1 MLLTPDEMIACLPIQ
16 VTAYQSV
23 VSPFD
28 DATHCVY
35 KLNALQGKFALK
47 LLRDTPSTFW
57 RGMNALFDVKLSQ
70 QVQMSAQH
78 YACAADYFSVTV
90 PSLVASQPTLASSPA
105 YLLTAWLKGEVI
117 HSEQIPTTL
126 IESLAVADAQ
136 RHQKKRATWG
146 NAIEPGYSLED
157 WRRRIAALLPQ
168 VSPEALA
175 KVMETDGFVPMIMDM
190 RWDQCLQQDG
200 RLSALVDIDALV
212 FAPKALELVL
222 MEYWL
227 TPEQLAVW
235 SLAYLSAGGD
245 LPSLAKVRKTYR
257 QLLWSWH
264 IMGRLTEDEWMA
276 WPEFFA

>member
-1 MLLTPDEMIACLPIQ
+1 MRLSPDELIAHLPVEVIDYE
-16 VTAYQSV
+16 AV

-35 KLNALQGKFALK
+35 KLNSQQGSFALK
-47 LLRDTPSTFW
+47 LLRETPSSFW
-57 RGMNALFDVKLSQ
+57 RGMNALFDVQLSQ

-90 PSLVASQPTLASSPA
+90 PSLVAAQTALASSPA
-105 YLLTAWLKGEVI
+105 YLLTAWLTGEAI
-117 HSEQIPTTL
+117 HPEQISQTL
-126 IESLAVADAQ
+126 VESLAVADAQ
-136 RHQKKRATWG
+136 RHQKKRSTWG
-146 NAIEPGYSLED
+146 NAIEPSYTLAD
-157 WRRRIAALLPQ
+157 WQHRIASLLPELTA
-168 VSPEALA
+168 EAFDDLLN
-175 KVMETDGFVPMIMDM
+175 TDGFVPMIMDM
-190 RWDQCLQQDG
+190 RWDQCLKQEG

-227 TPEQLAVW
+227 TPSQLAVW
-235 SLAYLSAGGD
+235 CRAYLREGGN
-245 LPSLAKVRKTYR
+245 LPSLAKVRKPYR

-264 IMGRLTEDEWMA
+264 IMGRVSEVEWMA

>member
-1 MLLTPDEMIACLPIQ
+1 MLLSPDELIAHLPVQ
-16 VTAYQSV
+16 VTDYHSV

-35 KLNALQGKFALK
+35 KLNSQQGSFALK
-47 LLRDTPSTFW
+47 LLRDTPSAFW
-57 RGMNALFDVKLSQ
+57 RGMNSLFDVQLSQ

-90 PSLVASQPTLASSPA
+90 PSLVAAQTALAYSPA
-105 YLLTAWLKGEVI
+105 YLLTAWLIGEAI
-117 HSEQIPTTL
+117 HPDQIPQTL

-136 RHQKKRATWG
+136 RHQIKRSTWG
-146 NAIEPGYSLED
+146 NAIEPSYTPED
-157 WRRRIAALLPQ
+157 WRRRVALLLPQ
-168 VSPEALA
+168 LTPESLDE
-175 KVMETDGFVPMIMDM
+175 VLNTDGFVPMIMDM
-190 RWDQCLQQDG
+190 RWDQCLQQEG

-227 TPEQLAVW
+227 TPAQLVIW
-235 SLAYLSAGGD
+235 CRVYLSMGGD
-245 LPSLAKVRKTYR
+245 LPSLAKVRKPYR

-264 IMGRLTEDEWMA
+264 IMGRLTEAEWMA

>member
-1 MLLTPDEMIACLPIQ
+1 MLLSPDELIAHLPVQ
-16 VTAYQSV
+16 VTAYHPV

-35 KLNALQGKFALK
+35 KLNTQQGGFALK
-47 LLRDTPSTFW
+47 LLRDAPSAFW
-57 RGMNALFDVKLSQ
+57 VGMNALFDVKLSQ
-70 QVQMSAQH
+70 QVQVSAQH

-90 PSLVASQPTLASSPA
+90 PSLVASQTALASSPA
-105 YLLTAWLKGEVI
+105 YLLTGWLAGEAI
-117 HSEQIPTTL
+117 HPDQIPKTL

-136 RHQKKRATWG
+136 RHQKKRSTWG
-146 NAIEPGYSLED
+146 NAIEPSYTPVD
-157 WRRRIAALLPQ
+157 WRRRVASLLPQ
-168 VSPEALA
+168 LTPEALD
-175 KVMETDGFVPMIMDM
+175 ELLNTDGFVPMIMDM
-190 RWDQCLQQDG
+190 RWDQCLQQEG

-235 SLAYLSAGGD
+235 SRAYVSAGGD
-245 LPSLAKVRKTYR
+245 LPHLKGVRKTYR

-264 IMGRLTEDEWMA
+264 IMGQVSESDWMN
-276 WPEFFA
+276 WPEFF

>member
-1 MLLTPDEMIACLPIQ
+1 MLLSPDELIAHLPVEVIDYE
-16 VTAYQSV
+16 AV

-35 KLNALQGKFALK
+35 KLNTKQGCFALK
-47 LLRDTPSTFW
+47 LLRETPSAFW

-78 YACAADYFSVTV
+78 YASAADYFSVPV
-90 PSLVASQPTLASSPA
+90 PSLIAYQAALPSSPA
-105 YLLTAWLKGEVI
+105 YLLSVWLKGEVI
-117 HSEQIPTTL
+117 HPDQVSQRL

-136 RHQKKRATWG
+136 RHQKRRATWG
-146 NAIEPGYSLED
+146 NAIEPSYTPED
-157 WRRRIAALLPQ
+157 WRRRVASLLPQ
-168 VSPEALA
+168 LTAEALD
-175 KVMETDGFVPMIMDM
+175 ELRNIDGFVPMIMDM
-190 RWDQCLQQDG
+190 RWDQCLQQEG

-235 SLAYLSAGGD
+235 SRAYVSAGGG
-245 LPSLAKVRKTYR
+245 LPHLKGVRKTYR

-264 IMGRLTEDEWMA
+264 IMGQVSESEWMN
-276 WPEFFA
+276 WPEFF